1 LFASDNSDREE
12 LTIGGKKRR
21 RNCATITDVGR
32 GNTVEDSTRDSA
44 ADRARADTP
53 VPAPGRL
60 AAAEAAEN
68 FPVALRVLPA
78 RHRRRLQAVYGVVR
92 TIDDLGDEGDAA
104 PAARIAALEAFRADL
119 HSPTPT
125 APVLRALSRDAPDLP
140 REPFDRLV
148 AANVQ
153 DQRVSRYETWADLQ
167 GYCAL
172 SADPIGRIVLALFGV
187 HADAALLA
195 ASDAVCTALQV
206 LEHCQ
211 DVREDRARGRV
222 YLPAEDLAAFGV
234 AEADLDRPVA
244 TVELRALVLH
254 ETARAEALLAEGRA
268 VVGGLRGWARLAVA
282 GYVAGGYAAAAA
294 LRRVDG
300 DVLGRSR
307 TAAHSRRRD
316 ILRRL
321 PGVLLDRGETP
332 WSRL

>member
-1 LFASDNSDREE
+1 MP
-12 LTIGGKKRR
+12 
-21 RNCATITDVGR
+21 
-32 GNTVEDSTRDSA
+32 DSA
-44 ADRARADTP
+44 
-53 VPAPGRL
+53 RL
-60 AAAEAAEN
+60 RRAEAAEN
-68 FPVALRVLPA
+68 FPVALRVLPT

-92 TIDDLGDEGDAA
+92 TIDDLGDEGEADAA
-104 PAARIAALEAFRADL
+104 TRVAALEAFRADL
-119 HSPTPT
+119 HSPTPE
-125 APVLRALSRDAPDLP
+125 APVLRALARDAPDLP
-140 REPFDRLV
+140 HEPFDRLI

-153 DQRVSRYETWADLQ
+153 DQRVARYATWADLR

-172 SADPIGRIVLALFGV
+172 SADPIGRIVLALFAV
-187 HADAALLA
+187 PSDPALLA

-211 DVREDRARGRV
+211 DVREDRERGRV
-222 YLPAEDLAAFGV
+222 YLPAEDLADFGV

-244 TVELRALVLH
+244 TAELRALVLH
-254 ETARAEALLAEGRA
+254 ETARAEELLAQGRA
-268 VVGGLRGWARLAVA
+268 VVGRLRGWARLAVA

-294 LRRVDG
+294 LRRADG

-321 PGVLLDRGETP
+321 PGVLLARGRTS